1 MTQELVDKDGQPV
14 QQRHPFGRLEV
25 EGVRLTNAQPTV
37 GPECW
42 SIDAKAKPSDRPD
55 PKRS

>member
-1 MTQELVDKDGQPV
+1 MQSEIVDKDGQPV

-37 GPECW
+37 GPDCW
-42 SIDAKAKPSDRPD
+42 SLGAKAAPPEQRDRP
-55 PKRS
+55 RS